1 MTREAYAYYLN
12 EQNISRAKTLFET
25 VLFLQHILLL
35 AHASA
40 NTKSTLAL
48 PCDTVNYQTTFN
60 NSKLID
66 IHLK

>member
-48 PCDTVNYQTTFN
+48 PRDTVNYYTAYN
-60 NSKLID
+60 CSKSIA
-66 IHLK
+66 IQY

>member
-1 MTREAYAYYLN
+1 MTPEAYAYYLN

-48 PCDTVNYQTTFN
+48 PSDTVNYQTTFD
-60 NSKLID
+60 NSKVID